1 MPGLGYHIG
10 IVVGNTSPHEY
21 RCFLRTLDASASDAR
36 ETRSAKLGDLV
47 SVEVETPGSDGV
59 GSQNLLVWGRIVE
72 LSRFNPFLP
81 AEAGQELAAEGL
93 KLVDTVL
100 SLSRDH
106 VEAKVLILGATP
118 VGNFRRLKPL
128 NYPVTPG
135 AEVRLP
141 PANTVR
147 TILTGDDEKLHRV
160 MLGTLIGRNDVE
172 VRVKTN
178 ALVARHMAILAMTG
192 GGKTVAARR
201 IIRELIDARYPLVIF
216 DPHGDYLGL
225 WIKRDV
231 FRQGTDV
238 RLFFPDLTVNED
250 NRDLVGY
257 LVAQMTQ
264 GFTDPQKEEY
274 AKALGKVNLGKADV
288 SITRFIAKLLQVL
301 DSFDKK
307 GKHPGT
313 IPAVK
318 RGLRMVL
325 GHLTAMEKS
334 NERLRHQASLKDYP
348 FQPMPDPSSNPAG
361 FVRPGR
367 ASIVYLGGYDQLTQA
382 TIVAVVLKHLFEHRA
397 SLDNSIPPFLA
408 VVEEAHNFIPSRGE
422 GQAGVPSVDVIRK
435 VITEGRKFG
444 TGLLLVSQ
452 RPSRLDETALS
463 QCNTFLIFRLVNPR
477 DQNFVQR
484 VMENL
489 SKDDSRLIPGFGPGQ
504 GIVSGQAVRFPLV
517 IQVKY
522 DKDLE
527 TPALG
532 DEDFLAAALDWQES
546 PQAKTVK
553 RSEEMIDELD
563 DI

>member
-1 MPGLGYHIG
+1 MAGLGSHIG
-10 IVVGNTSPHEY
+10 TVVGNTSPHEY
-21 RCFLRTLDASASDAR
+21 RCFLRTLAATATTG
-36 ETRSAKLGDLV
+36 EQRSAKLGDLV
-47 SVEVETPGSDGV
+47 SVEVEVPGPSGS
-59 GSQNLLVWGRIVE
+59 GSQRLVVWGRIVE

-93 KLVDTVL
+93 RITDTVL
-100 SLSRDH
+100 SVSRDH

-118 VGNFRRLKPL
+118 PDDIRRLRPL
-128 NYPVTPG
+128 NYPVSPG
-135 AEVRLP
+135 AEVLLP
-141 PANTVR
+141 PAPTVR
-147 TILTGDDEKLHRV
+147 TILTGDDEGLHRV
-160 MLGTLIGRNDVE
+160 TLGTLIGRRDVD
-172 VRVKTN
+172 VKVKTN
-178 ALVARHMAILAMTG
+178 VLVARHMAILAMTG

-201 IIRELIDARYPLVIF
+201 VIRELIDARYPLVIF

-225 WIKRDV
+225 WIKREL
-231 FRQGTDV
+231 FPTGTDIH
-238 RLFFPDLTVNED
+238 LFYPDLKVNEQ
-250 NRDLVGY
+250 NRDVVSFLVS
-257 LVAQMTQ
+257 QMTQ
-264 GFTDPQKEEY
+264 GFTDPQKDVY
-274 AKALGKVNLGKADV
+274 SRALGKVDLGKDDIQ
-288 SITRFIAKLLQVL
+288 ITYFIEQVLQVL
-301 DSFDKK
+301 DDLR
-307 GKHPGT
+307 GGHPGT

-318 RGLRMVL
+318 RGLRIVRK
-325 GHLTAMEKS
+325 HLKAMEKS
-334 NERLRHQASLKDYP
+334 NSRLRKQASLKEFP
-348 FQPMPDPSSNPAG
+348 FEAMPDPLLDPAG

-397 SLDNSIPPFLA
+397 SLDNSVAPFLA

-444 TGLLLVSQ
+444 AGLLLVSQ

-489 SKDDSRLIPGFGPGQ
+489 SKEDSRLIPGFGPGQ

-522 DKDLE
+522 DKELE

-532 DEDFLAAALDWQES
+532 DEDFLKAASRWQRS
-546 PQAKTVK
+546 TQAQAVR
-553 RSEEMIDELD
+553 RSEDMMDELD
-563 DI
+563 RI